1 MRKLWMFI
9 FVLLFCLLLLSAC
22 DSKEPETVK
31 TEPTESTTESAAQTT
46 SQTELDTEKV
56 PKPSKGDKTTEP
68 TSEPAESDSLMSS
81 IQEKLEQDQALCAV
95 AYVGYC
101 GGSFA
106 EIQAGFET
114 EGLLEALPILAMIE
128 EDRFISNEGS
138 ELYLVVPRE
147 DVGLT
152 VYEQVLDENGEALTY
167 GEELYRSAQVEPLL
181 LRGNVSDIFP
191 NFVLLIEGQG
201 GETMEYS
208 PSLSLRDGMLN
219 VETSLISDLT
229 PYDVLE
235 IYTGSEYGGEDPC
248 MGRWFAEV
256 PDSEGE
262 AMILELVIGYDGLAS
277 YGYGPANTELYEFF
291 EGEWWQTEEGNLC
304 LSLSGGP
311 VGDPEAQYDFYGE
324 YQTECM
330 EYSLNLTHVDG
341 NSLLYGMEG
350 GTINFSTSNT
360 NALIG
365 LWSTSAYDF
374 QGDGYIYHDLELMG
388 DHYCCLLIHNGEG
401 TTYAAY
407 DGTWEASDG
416 KLSFDMKMYSGNN
429 YLDSITQT
437 MSGIYDAVIDPEGWL
452 TLHYFSGDYLTED
465 MGEIG
470 IQTFEPTVSYG

>member
-1 MRKLWMFI
+1 MRKSWMFI
-9 FVLLFCLLLLSAC
+9 FVLLFCLLILSAC
-22 DSKEPETVK
+22 DSKEPKTGK
-31 TEPTESTTESAAQTT
+31 TEPTESTSESATQTT
-46 SQTELDTEKV
+46 SQTEVATEKV

-68 TSEPAESDSLMSS
+68 TSEPADSDSLMSS
-81 IQEKLEQDQALCAV
+81 IQEKLEQDHALCAV
-95 AYVGYC
+95 AFVGYC
-101 GGSFA
+101 DGSFA
-106 EIQAGFET
+106 EIQKGFES
-114 EGLLEALPILAMIE
+114 EGVLEALPILAEIE
-128 EDRFISNEGS
+128 EECFISNVGS

-167 GEELYRSAQVEPLL
+167 GEELYRSAQLEPLL

-219 VETSLISDLT
+219 VETSLICDMT
-229 PYDVLE
+229 PYETLG
-235 IYTGSEYGGEDPC
+235 IYTGPEYGGEDPC

-256 PDSEGE
+256 PNSEGE
-262 AMILELVIGYDGLAS
+262 AMLLELVLGYEGVAS
-277 YGYGPANTELYEFF
+277 YGYGPVNTELYEFF
-291 EGEWWQTEEGNLC
+291 EGEWWQNEEGNLC

-311 VGDPEAQYDFYGE
+311 VGDPESQYDFYGE

-330 EYSLNLTHVDG
+330 EHSLNLTHVDG
-341 NSLLYGMEG
+341 YSFLYGMEG
-350 GTINFSTSNT
+350 GTINFCASNT

-365 LWSTSAYDF
+365 LWSTSMYDF

-429 YLDSITQT
+429 YLGSITQT
-437 MSGIYDAVIDPEGWL
+437 IGGIYDAVIDPDGWL
-452 TLHYFSGDYLTED
+452 TLHYLSGDYLTEA
-465 MGEIG
+465 MSEIG